1 METSYHTINN
11 NWQDQIQELAS
22 QYGIP
27 REKMEV
33 IVYDIQ
39 NQEQTLEWLT
49 QPHVQKIVKHRKGRW
64 TQVSETAMLFFSC
77 HAGLNPV
84 FNTYNNRRKN
94 NSPTS

>member
-1 METSYHTINN
+1 MLFIRSSTVRHTEIMETSNHIIH

-27 REKMEV
+27 REEMEV

-49 QPHVQKIVKHRKGRW
+49 QPRVQKIVKHRKGRW
-64 TQVSETAMLFFSC
+64 TQVR
-77 HAGLNPV
+77 V
-84 FNTYNNRRKN
+84 KVQ
-94 NSPTS
+94 